1 MILLPRTDV
10 AAGPPPYAEQVP
22 VQTMIET
29 LSARWER
36 HGYPRFVWWIPL
48 VMYGST
54 TIALVIGVA
63 QRAGSGHVLA
73 ATGLALLSAVPWL
86 LDAAAVRLRWWLTVP
101 VAALPVL
108 VLMASYPVPYDFAAF
123 ALVMLVGHLGAL
135 EKFTASLAATVL
147 VGAAVATLGMTGRI
161 EASALW
167 VAAVVVGWDIGFIMQ
182 YQQRRLDAQESAAV
196 TAQAQAVLEERQRIA
211 REVHDVIAHSL
222 SVTLLHVTAARRMLA
237 DDDLLPA
244 DIREAGEA
252 LDDAERVGRQAM
264 AEIRHTVGLLG
275 SDGSDGAAR
284 PAPDLTELPALVEE
298 FRAAGLDV
306 VLDISGT
313 PEDVPQQTALG
324 LYRIAQE
331 SLSNVA
337 KHQPRGR
344 TVVVLEADATSQEL
358 QVWNTLP
365 SGTARTSALS
375 GEGGGAGIPGMRQ
388 RAALLD
394 GAFSAGERDGVWV
407 VEVRV
412 PGEAASRCRL
422 GLPKLLRS
430 PSLRPTTGSA

>member
-1 MILLPRTDV
+1 MILLPRADV
-10 AAGPPPYAEQVP
+10 GADRRPYAGQVP
-22 VQTMIET
+22 VQTIIEQ

-54 TIALVIGVA
+54 AIALVLGVA
-63 QRAGSGHVLA
+63 QRAGSGHALPA
-73 ATGLALLSAVPWL
+73 AGLALLSSVPWF

-101 VAALPVL
+101 LAGLPVL
-108 VLMASYPVPYDFAAF
+108 VLMAAYPVPYDFAAF

-135 EKFTASLAATVL
+135 EKFAASLVATVL
-147 VGAAVATLGMTGRI
+147 VGAAVATLGATGRI

-222 SVTLLHVTAARRMLA
+222 SVTLLHVTAARRMLS
-237 DDDLLPA
+237 DEDLLPA

-275 SDGSDGAAR
+275 SEGTEAAAR

-298 FRAAGLDV
+298 FRTAGLDV

-313 PEDVPQQTALG
+313 PERVPQQAALG

-337 KHQPRGR
+337 KHQPRAR
-344 TVVVLEADATSQEL
+344 TVVVLDAGAERQEL

-365 SGTARTSALS
+365 ATPVRGPGT
-375 GEGGGAGIPGMRQ
+375 EGGAGIRGMRQ
-388 RAALLD
+388 RAALLG
-394 GAFSAGERDGVWV
+394 GAFSAGERDGVWA
-407 VEVRV
+407 VEVRL
-412 PGEAASRCRL
+412 PAEEPSRCRL
-422 GLPKLLRS
+422 GLPKLLRT
-430 PSLRPTTGSA
+430 PSLRTSTGPADA

>member
-1 MILLPRTDV
+1 MILLPRADV
-10 AAGPPPYAEQVP
+10 ATPAPPYAGQVP
-22 VQTMIET
+22 VQTMIEK

-63 QRAGSGHVLA
+63 QRAGSGHALA
-73 ATGLALLSAVPWL
+73 AAGLALLSAVPWA
-86 LDAAAVRLRWWLTVP
+86 LDAAAVRLRWWMTVLI
-101 VAALPVL
+101 AAVPVL
-108 VLMASYPVPYDFAAF
+108 VLMAAYPVSYDFAVF

-135 EKFTASLAATVL
+135 EKFAASLAATAL
-147 VGAAVATLGMTGRI
+147 VGAAVATLGMTGQI

-222 SVTLLHVTAARRMLA
+222 SVTLLHVTAARRMLE
-237 DDDLLPA
+237 DDDLLPG

-275 SDGSDGAAR
+275 ADSGAVR
-284 PAPDLTELPALVEE
+284 PAPDLSELPALVSE

-313 PEDVPQQTALG
+313 PEAVPQQAALG

-337 KHQPRGR
+337 KHQPRAR
-344 TVVVLEADATSQEL
+344 TVVVLEADADSQEL

-365 SGTARTSALS
+365 AGPASPTA
-375 GEGGGAGIPGMRQ
+375 EGGGAGIPGMRQ
-388 RAALLD
+388 RAVLLG

-407 VEVRV
+407 VEARL
-412 PGEAASRCRL
+412 PGEAPSRCRL
-422 GLPKLLRS
+422 GLPKLLRA
-430 PSLRPTTGSA
+430 PSLRPTTGPA

>member
-1 MILLPRTDV
+1 MILLPRSDV
-10 AAGPPPYAEQVP
+10 ATVSAPYAEEVP
-22 VQTMIET
+22 VQTIIDK

-36 HGYPRFVWWIPL
+36 HGYPRFAWWIPL

-54 TIALVIGVA
+54 AIALVIGVA
-63 QRAGSGHVLA
+63 QRTGSGHVPE

-86 LDAAAVRLRWWLTVP
+86 LDACAVRVRWWLTVP
-101 VAALPVL
+101 LAAVPTLL
-108 VLMASYPVPYDFAAF
+108 LMATYPVPYDFAVF

-135 EKFTASLAATVL
+135 EKFVASLAATTLVCVA
-147 VGAAVATLGMTGRI
+147 VGALGMTGQI
-161 EASALW
+161 EASAFW
-167 VAAVVVGWDIGFIMQ
+167 IAGIVVGWDIGFIMQ
-182 YQQRRLDAQESAAV
+182 YQQRRLDSQESAAIA
-196 TAQAQAVLEERQRIA
+196 AQAQAVLEERQRIA

-222 SVTLLHVTAARRMLA
+222 SVTLLHVTAARRMLS
-237 DDDLLPA
+237 DEDLLPA
-244 DIREAGEA
+244 DITEAGEA

-275 SDGSDGAAR
+275 SDVDGSVR
-284 PAPDLTELPALVEE
+284 PAPDLSELPALVEE

-306 VLDISGT
+306 VLDIAGT
-313 PEDVPQQTALG
+313 PSEVPQQAALG

-337 KHQPRGR
+337 KHQPRAR
-344 TVVVLEADATSQEL
+344 TVVVLEADASSQEL

-365 SGTARTSALS
+365 SGLS
-375 GEGGGAGIPGMRQ
+375 RPGAEGGGAGIPGMRQ

-394 GAFSAGERDGVWV
+394 GAFAAGERDGVWV

-422 GLPKLLRS
+422 GLPRLLRA
-430 PSLRPTTGSA
+430 PSLRTTGPADA

>member
-1 MILLPRTDV
+1 
-10 AAGPPPYAEQVP
+10 
-22 VQTMIET
+22 MIEK

-54 TIALVIGVA
+54 AIALVIGVA

-73 ATGLALLSAVPWL
+73 AAGLALLSAVPWL
-86 LDAAAVRLRWWLTVP
+86 FDACAVRLQWWLSMLLAAVP
-101 VAALPVL
+101 TL
-108 VLMASYPVPYDFAAF
+108 VLMAGYPVPYDFAVF

-135 EKFTASLAATVL
+135 EKFVASLAATVL
-147 VGAAVATLGMTGRI
+147 VGAAVAALGVTGQI
-161 EASALW
+161 EASAFW
-167 VAAVVVGWDIGFIMQ
+167 IAGIVVGWDIGFIMQ
-182 YQQRRLDAQESAAV
+182 YQQRRLDAQEEAAV

-222 SVTLLHVTAARRMLA
+222 SVTLLHVTAARRMLS

-244 DIREAGEA
+244 DITEAGEA

-275 SDGSDGAAR
+275 SDGADGAVR
-284 PAPDLTELPALVEE
+284 PAPDLTELPTLVEE
-298 FRAAGLDV
+298 FRSAGLDV
-306 VLDISGT
+306 VLDITGT
-313 PEDVPQQTALG
+313 PEEVPQQTALG

-337 KHQPRGR
+337 KHQPRAR
-344 TVVVLEADATSQEL
+344 TVVVLEADARSQEL

-365 SGTARTSALS
+365 TGLARSSAS
-375 GEGGGAGIPGMRQ
+375 DGGGAGIPGMRQ
-388 RAALLD
+388 RADLLD
-394 GAFSAGERDGVWV
+394 GAFSAGPRDGVWV

-412 PGEAASRCRL
+412 PGSAPSRCRL
-422 GLPKLLRS
+422 GLPKLMR
-430 PSLRPTTGSA
+430 TGFRAAPGPGTVTP

>member
-1 MILLPRTDV
+1 MILLPRSDV
-10 AAGPPPYAEQVP
+10 AAGASPYAGQVP
-22 VQTMIET
+22 VQTMIEK

-54 TIALVIGVA
+54 AIALVIGVA

-73 ATGLALLSAVPWL
+73 AAGLALLSAVPWL
-86 LDAAAVRLRWWLTVP
+86 FDACAVKLRWWLTVP
-101 VAALPVL
+101 LAALPTL
-108 VLMASYPVPYDFAAF
+108 VLMANYPVRYDFAVF

-135 EKFTASLAATVL
+135 EKFAASL
-147 VGAAVATLGMTGRI
+147 VATALVAGAVTALGVTDQI
-161 EASALW
+161 EAWGLW
-167 VAAVVVGWDIGFIMQ
+167 VAALVVGWDIGFIMQ
-182 YQQRRLDAQESAAV
+182 YQQRRLDAQESAAL

-237 DDDLLPA
+237 DEDVLPA

-275 SDGSDGAAR
+275 SEAGDGAVR

-298 FRAAGLDV
+298 FRSAGLDV
-306 VLDISGT
+306 VLDIAGT
-313 PEDVPQQTALG
+313 PESVPQQTALG

-337 KHQPRGR
+337 KHQPRAR
-344 TVVVLEADATSQEL
+344 TVVVLEADADSQEL

-365 SGTARTSALS
+365 TGVPRGSD
-375 GEGGGAGIPGMRQ
+375 GGAGIPGMRQ

-394 GAFSAGERDGVWV
+394 GAFAAGERDGVWV

-422 GLPKLLRS
+422 GLPKLLKAGVGRAS
-430 PSLRPTTGSA
+430 PGPSTA